1 MQQKPPIPTPAQCY
15 SLMSEWELVQEWNLS
30 SLGGSAIYPVL
41 NATLE
46 KKIKIKSIRDCVA
59 LPSLC
64 GQESHLIDAVA
75 LHIYSL
81 LLP

>member
-1 MQQKPPIPTPAQCY
+1 MKNAAETPHSTPAQCY

-46 KKIKIKSIRDCVA
+46 KKNKN
-59 LPSLC
+59 
-64 GQESHLIDAVA
+64 QEH
-75 LHIYSL
+75 
-81 LLP
+81 